1 MASPKLYVYFD
12 ITTGS
17 VLAFSN
23 ELRTEYEHKLEVTK
37 EQYHLFVS
45 GIEKLT
51 DWVVCRTKNIDY
63 EFELVQRE
71 KQHILFKNNLLE
83 KITNNT
89 ADSASELTIHW
100 DAFKKVWVFII
111 TDDFR
116 QRIYDEHQISGIR
129 YKDVEFYI
137 TVANEPNM
145 LIQKIIIDIQQLI
158 QDKTV
163 VPFVSEYELDIK
175 KINIFTRNPFFSYN
189 IQEWK
194 ETNE

>member
-1 MASPKLYVYFD
+1 M
-12 ITTGS
+12 
-17 VLAFSN
+17 
-23 ELRTEYEHKLEVTK
+23 
-37 EQYHLFVS
+37 
-45 GIEKLT
+45 
-51 DWVVCRTKNIDY
+51 
-63 EFELVQRE
+63 
-71 KQHILFKNNLLE
+71 
-83 KITNNT
+83 
-89 ADSASELTIHW
+89 
-100 DAFKKVWVFII
+100 
-111 TDDFR
+111 
-116 QRIYDEHQISGIR
+116 
-129 YKDVEFYI
+129 EFYI